1 MAGRIKDED
10 IAAVRERAHIV
21 DVVSE
26 HVALR
31 NAGGGS
37 MKGLCPFHDEK
48 SPSFNVSPAR
58 NVFHCFGCG
67 VGGDVIK
74 FVMDVEHLPF
84 AEAVE
89 RLAEKAGVQLRYEEG
104 GPATSRPAGQ
114 RSRLVAASVAAAA
127 FYAEQLGSAEALP
140 AREFLNVRGFDQ
152 EVVQRFGCGF
162 APPGWDDLSKHLLAK
177 GFSREELVTAGLSR
191 DSRNGNLIDRFRRR
205 LLWPIKDITG
215 DVVGFGARKIFDDDD
230 GPKYLNTP
238 ETPIYKKSHMLYGV
252 DLAKRDIARSHQ
264 AVVVEGYTDVMAC
277 HLSGVPTA
285 VATCGTAFGADHIS
299 VLRRLLMDQDEFR
312 GEVIF
317 TFDGDEAG
325 QKAAMRAFDDD
336 QRFVSQTFV
345 AVEPSGKDP
354 CELRQAHGDAA
365 VRDLIGRREPLFA
378 FALRTTLKKYDLETV
393 EGRVAALDKAAPM
406 VARIRHLDKRPEYA
420 RLLAGS
426 LGMEVEVVLRRV
438 NELASGR
445 RPTAQ
450 GESRPSPA
458 DPNLLRER
466 EALKLA
472 LQAPVFAGPVFDAVD
487 ETAYTH
493 PNYVA
498 LRLALAA
505 AGGASAGVAGPVW
518 MDKVAAACT
527 DDVTR
532 GIVAE
537 LAVEPLLIDGEP
549 DVAYVSSV
557 MSRVQEMAVTRQVVQ
572 LKSKLQR
579 VNPLE
584 QPDRYTRLFGELIAM
599 EQYARA
605 LREKGIE
612 GL

>member
-10 IAAVRERAHIV
+10 IAAVRERANIV

-127 FYAEQLGSAEALP
+127 FYTEQLTSAEALS
-140 AREFLNVRGFDQ
+140 AREFLTVRGFDQ
-152 EVVQRFGCGF
+152 VVAQRFGCGF
-162 APPGWDDLSKHLLAK
+162 APVGWDDLSKHLLAK
-177 GFSREELVTAGLSR
+177 GFTREELVTAGLSR

-277 HLSGVPTA
+277 HLARVPTA

-345 AVEPSGKDP
+345 AVEPTGKDP

-378 FALRTTLKKYDLETV
+378 FALRTVLARYDLETA
-393 EGRVAALDKAAPM
+393 EGRVAALDKGAPL
-406 VARIRHLDKRPEYA
+406 VARIRDRSLRPEYA
-420 RLLAGS
+420 RRLAGQ
-426 LGMEVEVVLRRV
+426 LGM
-438 NELASGR
+438 
-445 RPTAQ
+445 
-450 GESRPSPA
+450 
-458 DPNLLRER
+458 
-466 EALKLA
+466 
-472 LQAPVFAGPVFDAVD
+472 
-487 ETAYTH
+487 
-493 PNYVA
+493 
-498 LRLALAA
+498 
-505 AGGASAGVAGPVW
+505 
-518 MDKVAAACT
+518 
-527 DDVTR
+527 
-532 GIVAE
+532 
-537 LAVEPLLIDGEP
+537 
-549 DVAYVSSV
+549 
-557 MSRVQEMAVTRQVVQ
+557 
-572 LKSKLQR
+572 
-579 VNPLE
+579 
-584 QPDRYTRLFGELIAM
+584 
-599 EQYARA
+599 
-605 LREKGIE
+605 
-612 GL
+612 